1 MPDGTS
7 LLIPFI
13 PAPHSSEFS
22 TTFEFCLMV
31 ICFLQTKQSR
41 LEGIFVVM
49 LLLLLLSH
57 FSRVQLCATPQT
69 AAHQAPLS
77 LGGKNTGVGCHFPLH
92 CSDEIIHRQHSL
104 SEMCLDSLS
113 QWCLQHHSSLLL
125 LRCFS
130 LSGPHTGA
138 HVIICFRSLI
148 PSIFC
153 SFSRTDSREGVRKKK
168 NLNLIW

>member
-1 MPDGTS
+1 M
-7 LLIPFI
+7 
-13 PAPHSSEFS
+13 
-22 TTFEFCLMV
+22 
-31 ICFLQTKQSR
+31 R
-41 LEGIFVVM
+41 
-49 LLLLLLSH
+49 
-57 FSRVQLCATPQT
+57 
-69 AAHQAPLS
+69 QA
-77 LGGKNTGVGCHFPLH
+77 
-92 CSDEIIHRQHSL
+92 IIHRQHSL

-168 NLNLIW
+168 KSKSDMVKILNFNVTKYFVLLILNSSVHFSPFISICLRVMTEHINNPFRHWFSG